1 MVSGDNTTGPE
12 NSDDSRSLPDRKSQ
26 IKVPRKIHKAE
37 REKLKR
43 DHLNDL
49 FFKLGHV
56 VEPTRQNNGKASIL
70 GEATKLLRDLVV
82 QVESLK
88 RENVTL
94 LSESRYVT
102 QEKNELKDETIVL
115 MSEIEKMRSAQSQSH
130 EQQPMY
136 VISPTSQDTHVR
148 RPHPRRA
155 TPLDPWQ
162 HRILTRAT
170 ELTGEEEEEEER
182 EQAGKMSRE
191 LQLLD

>member
-1 MVSGDNTTGPE
+1 MCVD
-12 NSDDSRSLPDRKSQ
+12 Q
-26 IKVPRKIHKAE
+26 I
-37 REKLKR
+37 
-43 DHLNDL
+43 
-49 FFKLGHV
+49 FG
-56 VEPTRQNNGKASIL
+56 
-70 GEATKLLRDLVV
+70 
-82 QVESLK
+82 
-88 RENVTL
+88 L
-94 LSESRYVT
+94 LSELLLFDILNQILEQVT

-170 ELTGEEEEEEER
+170 ELTGEEEEEEEER
-182 EQAGKMSRE
+182 EQAGKITRE